1 MADSSSGPGWFPTPP
16 PKPLQAPSAA
26 KVGLGVLVVVLAV
39 AAGGVALSSIGHSNR
54 DAITTSIAVTG
65 ATNGVATPSSEDRRQ
80 AFDDCMKSMG
90 AGSPA
95 PRTRFGG
102 GPSQH
107 FRDAFGVCRSLLR
120 TGALDPVAPGGTGTT
135 VAPAA

>member
-1 MADSSSGPGWFPTPP
+1 MADSSSEPNWFPTPA

-26 KVGLGVLVVVLAV
+26 KVGLGVLVVVFAV
-39 AAGGVALSSIGHSNR
+39 AAGGVALSSAGHSSHK
-54 DAITTSIAVTG
+54 AAATPTTSTTRVLTA
-65 ATNGVATPSSEDRRQ
+65 PSAEDRRQ

-95 PRTRFGG
+95 PRSRFGGG

-107 FRDAFGVCRSLLR
+107 FRDAFGVCRSLLQ
-120 TGALDPVAPGGTGTT
+120 TGALDPVNPGGTGKT
-135 VAPAA
+135 VSPAA

>member
-1 MADSSSGPGWFPTPP
+1 MADSSPGTGWFPTPP
-16 PKPLQAPSAA
+16 PKPLAGPSAA

-39 AAGGVALSSIGHSNR
+39 AAGGVALSSVGHSSR
-54 DAITTSIAVTG
+54 KTAAATAGSTTARTAAQSA
-65 ATNGVATPSSEDRRQ
+65 EDRRQ

-90 AGSPA
+90 AGTPA

-102 GPSQH
+102 GPSQT

-120 TGALDPVAPGGTGTT
+120 NGALDPVAPGATRTT